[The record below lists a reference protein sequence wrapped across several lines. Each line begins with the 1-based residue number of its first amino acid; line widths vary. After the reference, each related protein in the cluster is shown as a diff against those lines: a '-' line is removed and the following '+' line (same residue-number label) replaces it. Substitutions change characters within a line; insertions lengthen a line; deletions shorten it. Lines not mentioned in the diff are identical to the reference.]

1 MKILEKPQI
10 DAKDEINII
19 FQKRQL
25 LKILLCCGIFFN
37 VDFTQLRD
45 YIHTYFIA
53 LFTSYFQPN
62 VLHIHIVVMTFWIR
76 ASAVC
81 WGKIDKLI
89 YEFSRKMILN
99 PKSKETTQFA
109 KYIEFDVSQKNVKR
123 VFFHAKYDFF
133 YDGFFFMTG
142 FMKVE
147 KRRIRPTKYKK
158 NKVKKGLAR

>member
-1 MKILEKPQI
+1 MTRNANGVFSIKVSICMYTSCSISSTILALCPLGLIIQKSAIWRLAKSEKPQI

-25 LKILLCCGIFFN
+25 LKALLCCGIFFN

-62 VLHIHIVVMTFWIR
+62 VLHIVMPFWIR

-81 WGKIDKLI
+81 WGKIDV
-89 YEFSRKMILN
+89 N
-99 PKSKETTQFA
+99 
-109 KYIEFDVSQKNVKR
+109 
-123 VFFHAKYDFF
+123 
-133 YDGFFFMTG
+133 
-142 FMKVE
+142 
-147 KRRIRPTKYKK
+147 
-158 NKVKKGLAR
+158 

>member
-1 MKILEKPQI
+1 MLTLPNYVSIYT
-10 DAKDEINII
+10 
-19 FQKRQL
+19 F
-25 LKILLCCGIFFN
+25 
-37 VDFTQLRD
+37 
-45 YIHTYFIA
+45 FIA

-133 YDGFFFMTG
+133 YDGFFMTG